1 MTAQAEYGRVKAC
14 GGLFAPLALEAWRF
28 RAGISFN
35 SLMPKTSNELVKEAS
50 SAKAGRPDTA
60 RLVRLCAAAW
70 LVPGA
75 GHYMLG
81 RRQRALV
88 LGTAILTMFVFGLV
102 MKGQFFSTASPSW
115 LETLGYFGEMCV
127 GLAMPVAR
135 FFTYAGDLSFV
146 SADFGTAF
154 LVSAGMLNVL
164 AILDAYD
171 IAVGRKP

>member
-1 MTAQAEYGRVKAC
+1 
-14 GGLFAPLALEAWRF
+14 
-28 RAGISFN
+28 
-35 SLMPKTSNELVKEAS
+35 MPKTSNELGREPIAG
-50 SAKAGRPDTA
+50 AKTAKKRETA

-81 RRQRALV
+81 RRGRALI
-88 LGTAILTMFVFGLV
+88 LFGAILSMFVFGLV
-102 MKGQFFSTASPSW
+102 MKGQFFSTGSPSW

-135 FFTYAGDLSFV
+135 FFTYAGDPSFV
-146 SADFGTAF
+146 SADFGTTF
-154 LVSAGMLNVL
+154 LVSAGMLNLL

-171 IAVGRKP
+171 IALGRKP